1 MVLFD
6 NVYVG
11 QRVEVLWN
19 NGIYKGTVQFK
30 GPIATRRGEWIGVA
44 LELPVGDSNGMLFAR
59 RYFQCPPNHGVF
71 VRSDRLRFIPSIR
84 CLFNRYHSVS
94 RTSDV
99 EEYLF
104 ETPYPEV
111 NNGPYNPINIS
122 QKDIQ
127 RARTSLG
134 DYSSESV
141 WEKPKCYHL
150 RHSVSN
156 HIPAATMLRPGTT
169 QVPFRYLS
177 RPIHVDYWKDDDFE
191 RKPSIPKIHM
201 PHSALKEQVRRGWQ
215 GAHYVRQMT
224 VPTGRDKMKFSQ
236 WNDISP

>member
-19 NGIYKGTVQFK
+19 NGIYRGTVQFR
-30 GPIATRRGEWIGVA
+30 GTIATRKGEWVGVA

-71 VRSDRLRFIPSIR
+71 VRSDRLRFIPSMR
-84 CLFNRYHSVS
+84 CLFDRYHSVS
-94 RTSDV
+94 RASDV
-99 EEYLF
+99 EEFLF
-104 ETPYPEV
+104 DTPY
-111 NNGPYNPINIS
+111 
-122 QKDIQ
+122 
-127 RARTSLG
+127 
-134 DYSSESV
+134 YSSESV
-141 WEKPKCYHL
+141 WEKPKHYHL

-156 HIPAATMLRPGTT
+156 HIPAATMLRPGTA
-169 QVPFRYLS
+169 QVLLRSLS
-177 RPIHVDYWKDDDFE
+177 RPIHADYWKDDDFE
-191 RKPSIPKIHM
+191 RKPTIPKIHM

-215 GAHYVRQMT
+215 GAHYVREMT
-224 VPTGRDKMKFSQ
+224 VPTGRDKIKFSQ